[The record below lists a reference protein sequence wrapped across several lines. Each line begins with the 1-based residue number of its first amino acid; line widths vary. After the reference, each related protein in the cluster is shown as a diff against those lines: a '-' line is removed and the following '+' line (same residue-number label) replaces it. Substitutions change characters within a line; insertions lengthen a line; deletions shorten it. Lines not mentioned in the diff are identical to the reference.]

1 MIDSMQKVKEL
12 EREAAVL
19 PAPTPMEQRLIEA
32 LRYLL
37 DRLAG
42 DKHA

>member
-1 MIDSMQKVKEL
+1 MIDSIQNVKEL

-19 PAPTPMEQRLIEA
+19 SAPTPMEQRLIEA

-37 DRLAG
+37 DQLEE
-42 DKHA
+42 K